1 MRRVDVVGK
10 KWNGP
15 IGPLVDCEEGWFLV
29 SSRKYEDLFRR
40 GYEGYAIIGWAVGT
54 VALLVMRPPWW
65 WLLILLT
72 MVMAAMR
79 VMQLK
84 RLWSFRFALSLAR
97 MRTITLP
104 LLMARSRLQRKKGLL
119 SLGRGFIWSQRHA
132 EIATQILN
140 RNADEL
146 PELPGFVLNAVDHLE
161 QTPKN
166 ERTSLDKIKATLLE
180 NVLPKNSKPV
190 RDSDIGAPWIHG
202 IGIEEEKDMGIP
214 FTSLPG
220 HTLITGTTRAGKA
233 QPLYSKVHTPNGWV
247 RMGEVSQGMSVS
259 TPDGGRAKV
268 LSVFPQGKLKIY
280 RITLEDG
287 RQVDAC
293 GNHLWEV
300 YEKER
305 TGKYKL
311 SSEGKAASKILNTE
325 KIIDLMSGGLRDFH
339 IELPKA
345 VYKKRKVTPIDPY
358 FFGSMLTDG
367 FREFSVESWDRHIPI
382 EYKESSIEDRLEVLR
397 GLFDAD
403 AVVSRTGAVYYSTS
417 NRTLALD
424 VAEVICS
431 LGGYSVIK
439 ERALNIGDKTHGF
452 SYTLSIRFPYPK
464 KLFYCEEKIKIA
476 PEKYKENGHDLRI
489 KIQNIEECGFEEAQC
504 ILIDHHR
511 HLYITDGY
519 IVTHNT
525 RLYELITAQIVD
537 MGAALIVIDP
547 KKDIDWVSMLKLQC
561 RLTGRKFLYFD
572 PAQPSKSIR
581 LQPLQNWNGKSE
593 PATRIGQLVDAD
605 GSFAAFAWKT
615 LYRVHRALIAAGERP
630 TIRNT
635 KRYVQMGVEGLAEK
649 VLTIHF
655 LEKHGPDWDRDL
667 KNMPASA
674 MSGGGGKNSAPLT
687 RLDWCIAK
695 YLQEG
700 DTDDTIEGIVSMVKH
715 SKEHYSKMVQVLEP
729 ILEMLGSDEIGDLLS
744 PDPQDLSDTR
754 PIYDM
759 RRVIDEKAVL
769 YIGLD
774 SLSNKIIAS
783 AIGSILLADL
793 SSTLGAIYN
802 FSQPTDAYLFVDEVA
817 EVAND
822 QLIQILNKGGGAGIK
837 AFLAMQSIAD
847 LTVRLGSKDKCEQVL
862 ANLNNILSLRIR
874 SAETAKYVSDLFGE
888 VQTRQLEVSYS
899 SGSGSSDSFTE
910 FRSNTSRSLKAET
923 GALVSSALLMRLPPL
938 HFFAFLAGRGIYK
951 GVLEFIEAKREA
963 P

>member
-1 MRRVDVVGK
+1 MGTR
-10 KWNGP
+10 
-15 IGPLVDCEEGWFLV
+15 
-29 SSRKYEDLFRR
+29 SYEDLFRR
-40 GYEGYAIIGWAVGT
+40 GYEGYASIGWLAGSV
-54 VALLVMRPPWW
+54 VLLVMQPPWW
-65 WLLILLT
+65 WLMLLGT
-72 MVMAAMR
+72 LAMAAFR
-79 VMQLK
+79 TQQLK
-84 RLWSFRFALSLAR
+84 KLWAFRLALSLSR

-104 LLMARSRLQRKKGLL
+104 LLMSRSRLQRKRGLL
-119 SLGRGFIWSQRHA
+119 SLGRGFIWSQKHA
-132 EIATQILN
+132 EISTQILN
-140 RNADEL
+140 RNVDEL
-146 PELPGFVLNAVDHLE
+146 PDLPEFIRNEIERLE
-161 QTPKN
+161 QVPRNK
-166 ERTSLDKIKATLLE
+166 RTRFDNIKAAALDGI
-180 NVLPKNSKPV
+180 LPKNSKPV
-190 RDSDIGAPWIHG
+190 LDSDIGAPWIHSVG
-202 IGIEEEKDMGIP
+202 IAEEKDMGIP

-233 QPLYSKVHTPNGWV
+233 QPLYAKVHTPTGWV
-247 RMGEVSQGMSVS
+247 SMGDLRVGMPVS
-259 TPDGGRAKV
+259 TPDGGWAKV
-268 LSVFPQGKLKIY
+268 LRVFPQGKLKIY

-287 RQVDAC
+287 RQVEAC
-293 GNHLWEV
+293 AKHLWEV
-300 YEKER
+300 IEREVPVQYQVGLLKKE
-305 TGKYKL
+305 
-311 SSEGKAASKILNTE
+311 ADKIQVLATE
-325 KIIDLMSGGLRDFH
+325 KIIESMKGGLSSFH
-339 IELPKA
+339 LRLPKP
-345 VYKKRKVTPIDPY
+345 VYKKKVTTPIDPY
-358 FFGSMLTDG
+358 IFGCMLSDG
-367 FREFSVESWDRHIPI
+367 FENAEVESWEKCIPQ
-382 EYKESSIEDRLEVLR
+382 EYKDSSIEDRFDILR
-397 GLFDAD
+397 GLFDND
-403 AVVSRTGAVYYSTS
+403 GKVVETGAAYYSTS
-417 NRTLALD
+417 NKILAMD
-424 VAEVICS
+424 VAEIICS
-431 LGGYSVIK
+431 LGGFSIMKERVIK
-439 ERALNIGDKTHGF
+439 AQDQDGGRGKAY
-452 SYTLSIRFPYPK
+452 YTLSIRFPNPK
-464 KLFYCEEKIKIA
+464 ELFYNEEKQAIA
-476 PEKYKENGHDLRI
+476 PAEYRPGGKELAIAIER
-489 KIQNIEECGFEEAQC
+489 IEECGLKEAQC
-504 ILIDHHR
+504 ILIDHPQ

-519 IVTHNT
+519 VVTHNT

-537 MGAALIVIDP
+537 MGSALIVIDP

-572 PAQPSKSIR
+572 PAQPDKSIR

-615 LYRVHRALIAAGERP
+615 LFRVHRALIAAGERP

-649 VLTIHF
+649 ILTIHF
-655 LEKHGPDWDRDL
+655 AAKHGPEWDRDL
-667 KNMPASA
+667 KNMPSG
-674 MSGGGGKNSAPLT
+674 SSGGGGGKNNAPLT

-700 DTDDTIEGIVSMVKH
+700 DTDDTIEGIISMVKH

-802 FSQPTDAYLFVDEVA
+802 FSEPTDAYLFVDEVA

-899 SGSGSSDSFTE
+899 SGSGSSEAFTE
-910 FRSNTSRSLKAET
+910 FRSNTSRSLKAEKA
-923 GALVSSALLMRLPPL
+923 ALVSAALLMRLPPL

-951 GVLEFIEAKREA
+951 GALEFIEAKREA

>member
-1 MRRVDVVGK
+1 MGTR
-10 KWNGP
+10 
-15 IGPLVDCEEGWFLV
+15 
-29 SSRKYEDLFRR
+29 SYEDLFRR
-40 GYEGYAIIGWAVGT
+40 GYEGYAAIGWLAGSV
-54 VALLVMRPPWW
+54 VLVVMRPPWW
-65 WLLILLT
+65 WLMMLGTLA
-72 MVMAAMR
+72 MAAAR
-79 VMQLK
+79 TQQLK
-84 RLWSFRFALSLAR
+84 KLWEFRLALSLSR

-104 LLMARSRLQRKKGLL
+104 LLMKRSRLYRKRGLL
-119 SLGRGFIWSQRHA
+119 SLGRGFIWSQKHA
-132 EIATQILN
+132 EISTQILN
-140 RNADEL
+140 RNVDEL
-146 PELPGFVLNAVDHLE
+146 PDLPEFVRNAIERLE
-161 QTPKN
+161 QIPKN
-166 ERTSLDKIKATLLE
+166 KRTRFDTIQAAILDGI
-180 NVLPKNSKPV
+180 LPENSKPV

-202 IGIEEEKDMGIP
+202 IGIAEEKDIGIP

-233 QPLYSKVHTPNGWV
+233 QPLDAKVHTPNGWI
-247 RMGEVSQGMSVS
+247 RMGDIRVGMLVS

-268 LSVFPQGKLKIY
+268 LGIFPQGKLKIY

-287 RQVDAC
+287 RQVEAC
-293 GNHLWEV
+293 GKHLWEV
-300 YEKER
+300 FER
-305 TGKYKL
+305 TVPLQYQVGLLKRDSDEAQVVTTEEIIALMQGGL
-311 SSEGKAASKILNTE
+311 SS
-325 KIIDLMSGGLRDFH
+325 FH
-339 IELPKA
+339 IRLPKP
-345 VYKKRKVTPIDPY
+345 VYKKKVTTPLDPY
-358 FFGSMLTDG
+358 IFGCMLSDG
-367 FREFSVESWDRHIPI
+367 FDNADAQGWEKCIPQ
-382 EYKESSIEDRLEVLR
+382 EYKDSSIEDRFEILR
-397 GLFDAD
+397 GLFDND
-403 AVVSRTGAVYYSTS
+403 AKVVETGAVYYSTT
-417 NRTLALD
+417 NKVLALD
-424 VAEVICS
+424 GAEIICS
-431 LGGYSVIK
+431 LGGFSIMK
-439 ERALNIGDKTHGF
+439 ERVIPVQDQDDGKSKAY
-452 SYTLSIRFPYPK
+452 YTLSIRFPNPK
-464 KLFYCEEKIKIA
+464 KLFYNEEKQAIAPADYKPGGKELAIKI
-476 PEKYKENGHDLRI
+476 ERI
-489 KIQNIEECGFEEAQC
+489 EVCGLKEAQC
-504 ILIDHHR
+504 ILIDHPQ

-537 MGAALIVIDP
+537 MGSALIVIDP

-572 PAQPSKSIR
+572 PAQPDKSIR

-615 LYRVHRALIAAGERP
+615 LFRVHRALIAAGERP

-649 VLTIHF
+649 ILTIHF
-655 LEKHGPDWDRDL
+655 AAKHGPDWDRDL
-667 KNMPASA
+667 KNMPSGS
-674 MSGGGGKNSAPLT
+674 SGGGGKNSAPLT

-700 DTDDTIEGIVSMVKH
+700 DTDDTIEGIISMVKH

-759 RRVIDEKAVL
+759 RRVVDEKAVL

-802 FSQPTDAYLFVDEVA
+802 FSEPTDAYLFVDEVA

-899 SGSGSSDSFTE
+899 SGAESSSAFTE
-910 FRSNTSRSLKAET
+910 FRSNTSRSLKAEKS
-923 GALVSSALLMRLPPL
+923 ALVSAALLMRLPPL

-951 GVLEFIEAKREA
+951 GALEFIEAKREA